1 MSKHLVHRHGGF
13 DDCAVDGDWFEGQ
26 DGTRFWQ
33 LTIVSADNYRP
44 IAERINLHCLVSGN
58 EFQCFNAGITFPEL
72 EVAICKDITDID
84 PEARK
89 GVLDTISAWEREVP
103 MLGIG

>member
-1 MSKHLVHRHGGF
+1 
-13 DDCAVDGDWFEGQ
+13 
-26 DGTRFWQ
+26 
-33 LTIVSADNYRP
+33 
-44 IAERINLHCLVSGN
+44 LVSGN